1 MRSSGFS
8 RILALVG
15 LATIVLCVSS
25 TSWATT
31 VKKNISKDTVWRAK
45 KSPYVVKEDIML
57 EEGSTLEIEPGVKV
71 ELAAGKSIQ
80 VRGKLLAVGTP
91 EEPIVFTA
99 HDKEPWKNIYFTD
112 FCPDAVV
119 SESGAYVDGTV
130 MKHCIVEKG
139 QGVYIRFGAPLIAEC
154 TIRGNLSSGI
164 RVEFGAPRL
173 VGNRIYGNST
183 QSDSASGNGGGIIA
197 YTDKPTL
204 IADNIVH
211 NNISHGGRDGG
222 GGVYVYAVDG
232 ARVVVRNN
240 IIFGNTS
247 SRFGGGIY
255 AYGALIEDNTV
266 IGNEAVE
273 RGGGIYAVESRIVDN
288 LVQSN
293 TSGRGGGIYA
303 ESGDVVSN
311 SIVRNTALR
320 PEGGALYYFGSDDVL
335 SNSLVA
341 NTAGGEDG
349 CGGIYVSGN
358 PTIKGNNVINN
369 SGYALYVANVASAPI
384 VSAAGNFWGAA
395 SKEGVL
401 DLTFDWLEDET
412 TGLAGCMPFLDKMAP
427 DAPKPPP
434 FNLTATAGRD
444 GIQISWDESTGA
456 VPAGAVST
464 GAVSGG
470 HRIYLG
476 SQAGYPYD
484 RVIDAG
490 PENKHEIT
498 GLKPG
503 NEYWVAVSAYDATG
517 AGESETGLSEAIRI
531 SVTGSA
537 EPVAR
542 PKNLSPSDNESGVS
556 EGITLKASRPG
567 AEAVG
572 SRWQISSAA
581 DDFLALAVDEIV
593 SEGDPSS
600 LDVASGTL
608 TAGQK
613 YYWRVAFHT
622 ASGSWSEWSEP
633 TSFATAP
640 RSPSILSG
648 PISSTVKLEK
658 EFSPYV
664 VTGNTLVTPE
674 GTLEVA
680 PGVEIRVAAGKNIM
694 IAGKLVAR
702 GTEAEPIRITKQSS
716 EKWGRIIFTD
726 QSADFDRDAEE
737 NLGDGCTMEHCIVEY
752 GKGLL
757 IESSSPLI
765 KDCVIAHND
774 GSGIAVRRGGPT
786 ITGNEIHHNSAS
798 TNGGGV
804 YAYTNDIIY
813 ITGNRIHDN
822 RADGEGGGIFAYGYM
837 NTSTIRIENNEILG
851 NAATGDG
858 GGIYISRSSS
868 VGNKI
873 ESNTADGDG
882 GGIYSTFGLVDG
894 NEIHKNRSE
903 RGGAI
908 FAERNSSLT
917 GNHATDNSAASGFG
931 GAIYINFWG
940 ASIENEAFTGNTITG
955 NEVPTADGNGG
966 VFIVGYMFFEQNN
979 IHGNVGSQLYNGN
992 ESESYDFN
1000 AADCYWGTANKGD
1013 ISKLIVDGDDDP
1025 QLSKV
1030 TFEPFSADPFKFD

>member
-1 MRSSGFS
+1 MRGSGFS
-8 RILALVG
+8 RIIALVG

-45 KSPYVVKEDIML
+45 KSPYVVKEDILL
-57 EEGSTLEIEPGVKV
+57 EEGATLEIEPGVRV
-71 ELAAGKSIQ
+71 ELAADKGIQ
-80 VRGKLLAVGTP
+80 VRGKLVAVGTP

-99 HDKEPWKNIYFTD
+99 HDKEPWKSIYFTD

-139 QGVYIRFGAPLIAEC
+139 HGVYIRFGAPLIAEC
-154 TIRGNLSSGI
+154 KIRGNLSSGI
-164 RVEFGAPRL
+164 RVEYGAPRL

-183 QSDSASGNGGGIIA
+183 RSESASGNGGGIIA
-197 YTDKPTL
+197 YTDKPVL
-204 IADNIVH
+204 IADNIIH
-211 NNISHGGRDGG
+211 NNVSHGGRDGG
-222 GGVYVYAVDG
+222 GGVHVYAVDG

-255 AYGALIEDNTV
+255 AYGALLEDNTV

-273 RGGGIYAVESRIVDN
+273 RGGGIYAVESRIADN

-293 TSGRGGGIYA
+293 TSSRGGGIYA
-303 ESGDVVSN
+303 ESGDVISN
-311 SIVRNTALR
+311 SIVRNAALR

-335 SNSLVA
+335 SNSLVS
-341 NTAGGEDG
+341 NTAGGEGG

-369 SGYALYVANVASAPI
+369 SGYALHVANVANAPI

-395 SKEGVL
+395 SKEAVL
-401 DLTFDWLEDET
+401 NLTFDWLDDET

-427 DAPKPPP
+427 EAPRPPP
-434 FNLTATAGRD
+434 FNLTATAGKD
-444 GIQISWDESTGA
+444 SVQVSWDEPT
-456 VPAGAVST
+456 GAVST

-476 SQAGYPYD
+476 SQSGYPYD

-490 PENKHEIT
+490 PENKCEIT

-503 NEYWVAVSAYDATG
+503 NEYWVTVSAYGAAE
-517 AGESETGLSEAIRI
+517 AGEAETGLSEAIRI
-531 SVTGSA
+531 AVTGSA
-537 EPVAR
+537 ESVAR
-542 PKNLSPSDNESGVS
+542 PKNLSPPDNESGVS
-556 EGITLKASRPG
+556 KGITLKASRPG
-567 AEAVG
+567 AGVVG

-581 DDFLALAVDEIV
+581 DDFLALTVDEIV
-593 SEGDPSS
+593 SEGDPSG
-600 LDVASGTL
+600 LDVASETL

-613 YYWRVAFHT
+613 YFWRVAFHT

-640 RSPSILSG
+640 QSPSVLSG
-648 PISSTVKLEK
+648 PISSAVKLEK
-658 EFSPYV
+658 KFSPYV

-702 GTEAEPIRITKQSS
+702 GTEAEPIRFTKRSS

-726 QSADFDRDAEE
+726 QSADSDRDEE
-737 NLGDGCTMEHCIVEY
+737 KSFRDGCAMERCIVEH

-765 KDCVIAHND
+765 KDCVIAYND
-774 GSGIAVRRGGPT
+774 GSGIAVRHGGPV
-786 ITGNEIHHNSAS
+786 ITGNDIHHNSAP

-813 ITGNRIHDN
+813 VVGNNIRDN
-822 RADGEGGGIFAYGYM
+822 RADGAGGGVFAYGYM
-837 NTSTIRIENNEILG
+837 NTSAIRVENNEIVG
-851 NAATGDG
+851 NEATGDG
-858 GGIYISRSSS
+858 GGIYLSRSSA
-868 VGNKI
+868 VGNRV

-882 GGIYSTFGLVDG
+882 GGIYSTFGLVDK
-894 NEIHKNRSE
+894 NEIHKNRSD

-908 FAERNSSLT
+908 FAEHNSSLT
-917 GNHATDNSAASGFG
+917 GNYATANRAASGFG
-931 GAIYINFWG
+931 GGIYINFWG
-940 ASIENEAFTGNTITG
+940 ASIENEAFTGNTVTG
-955 NEVPTADGNGG
+955 NEAPTDNGNGG

-992 ESESYDFN
+992 ESGSYDFY
-1000 AADCYWGTANKGD
+1000 AADCYWGTASKEE